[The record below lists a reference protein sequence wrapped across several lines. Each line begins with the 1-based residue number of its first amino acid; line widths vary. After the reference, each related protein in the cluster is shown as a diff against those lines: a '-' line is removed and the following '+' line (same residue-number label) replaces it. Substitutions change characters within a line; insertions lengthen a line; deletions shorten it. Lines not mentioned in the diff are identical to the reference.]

1 MDTRESRW
9 LPTVLGALKRKA
21 RTNCL
26 VLWQVC
32 SRFWP
37 DRYNTKAL
45 IRKSLN
51 ILVLCAVQ
59 PQWIGVWQSLPG
71 DPRDDQGLIG
81 NTGEEWVGIRNL
93 VTWHEGRFMI
103 KRCRTEIHLRYVS
116 NSTWLHII
124 VLFQSKCF
132 YSCYFCGV
140 VRFKCLT
147 YDMFLLL
154 CSVSLQQLLV
164 LIHSLWCGTV
174 LETLRMRPS
183 VKEQPSSSPSQEP
196 LWAVI
201 SVMMW

>member
-1 MDTRESRW
+1 MRSAATVDRGLTISSGWSTWWSGTYRQYWWGMGRNSKLGNMARRE
-9 LPTVLGALKRKA
+9 
-21 RTNCL
+21 
-26 VLWQVC
+26 
-32 SRFWP
+32 F
-37 DRYNTKAL
+37 
-45 IRKSLN
+45 
-51 ILVLCAVQ
+51 
-59 PQWIGVWQSLPG
+59 
-71 DPRDDQGLIG
+71 
-81 NTGEEWVGIRNL
+81 
-93 VTWHEGRFMI
+93 HEGKFMI

-183 VKEQPSSSPSQEP
+183 VKEQPGSSPSREP
-196 LWAVI
+196 LWVVI